1 MNWSD
6 IKDTLAKV
14 APTLGGLIGGPAG
27 AGIGS
32 MLSAALGCA
41 NTPDAVQQALTVDP
55 EAAVKLAQIE
65 ASVQIAQITAAS
77 QQVQAVNAT
86 LQADA
91 RGDSWWQKN
100 HHAFESSFTLLM
112 VAAIYVVLPILKIAV
127 PLIDPMV
134 WLMIGGILGV
144 TAWQHGEVNKR
155 IATQTE

>member
-41 NTPDAVQQALTVDP
+41 NTPDAVQQALAVDP
-55 EAAVKLAQIE
+55 QAAVKLAQIE
-65 ASVQIAQITAAS
+65 ASVQIAQINAAS
-77 QQVQAVNAT
+77 QQVQSVNAT

-100 HHAFESSFTLLM
+100 HHAFESSFALLM
-112 VAAIYVVLPILKIAV
+112 VAAIYIILPILKIAV
-127 PLIDPMV
+127 PVIDPTV

-155 IATQTE
+155 IANQIE